1 MLSAFLIALRE
12 GVEAALVV
20 GIVLVYL
27 NRTGRAN
34 LARWVWGGVVAAV
47 ASSLAVAIALERWK
61 VSEDGFEGVLLLVAA
76 VFVVTMIV
84 WMNRVARHLKTEI
97 EKRVEKHAAKS
108 EFSAGI
114 GLATFVFLMVVR
126 EGAELALILR
136 AVELSTEGLAVWI
149 GTILGLA
156 VAVAVGVFFFQGT
169 LKISLGKFFSATSTI
184 LIIVAVQLALTG
196 VHELSEAMWLPSSR
210 VEMAYVGPIV
220 RNEFFFFTVIL
231 GAAALLVLREWM
243 AARGR
248 AAENVPDAAER
259 RRLEWE
265 RRKQRRWAF
274 ASAFTCTAVIL
285 ILAAEFAYTRVTA
298 TTEARSIQSDSG
310 AVRIPLVRDQRC
322 EPSHLQRGRERNE
335 LALPRHSK
343 AQRKLG
349 HRARRLPDLRHRRI
363 SPGWFERR
371 VPQLRLRHLHP
382 DDRRSGRMQSRRRP
396 LAHWK
401 WRAGDRRVEAGRSA
415 GAGSLISELLR
426 NSSWSPSMRFRETGD
441 FMNRNRWRF
450 GDTAGS

>member
-1 MLSAFLIALRE
+1 LLSAFLIALRE

-27 NRTGRAN
+27 NRTGRSN
-34 LARWVWGGVVAAV
+34 LARWVWGGVLAAV
-47 ASSLAVAIALERWK
+47 VSSLGVAIALDRLK
-61 VSEDGFEGVLLLVAA
+61 ISEDGFEGLMLLVAA
-76 VFVVTMIV
+76 AFVVTMIV
-84 WMNRVARHLKTEI
+84 WMNRVAWHLKAEI

-114 GLATFVFLMVVR
+114 GLGTFVFLMVVR

-136 AVELSTEGLAVWI
+136 AVELSTEGLSVWI
-149 GTILGLA
+149 GTILGLG

-169 LKISLGKFFSATSTI
+169 LKISLGRFFAATSTI

-196 VHELSEAMWLPSSR
+196 VHELSEAMWIPSSR
-210 VEMAYVGPIV
+210 VEMAYIGPIV

-298 TTEARSIQSDSG
+298 QTEARSVQSENGS
-310 AVRIPLVRDQRC
+310 VRIPMGEISDSNLHIYSVDASGTSLRFLVIRKPNGSWGTALDACLICGMAGYRQEGSNVVC
-322 EPSHLQRGRERNE
+322 RNC
-335 LALPRHSK
+335 ASAIYIPTI
-343 AQRKLG
+343 G
-349 HRARRLPDLRHRRI
+349 
-363 SPGWFERR
+363 
-371 VPQLRLRHLHP
+371 
-382 DDRRSGRMQSRRRP
+382 
-396 LAHWK
+396 
-401 WRAGDRRVEAGRSA
+401 EAGGCNPVGVPSRMENGALVIDVSNLAEARSRVA
-415 GAGSLISELLR
+415 K
-426 NSSWSPSMRFRETGD
+426 
-441 FMNRNRWRF
+441 
-450 GDTAGS
+450 